1 MYVTLTYKLK
11 LEVAATLLVL
21 LAEAALQAA
30 MTSLVTQLV
39 NQHEVSAGHL
49 AIPVAVLYELG
60 LG

>member
-1 MYVTLTYKLK
+1 MTYKLQ
-11 LEVAATLLVL
+11 LEFAATLLVL
-21 LAEAALQAA
+21 QAEAALQAA

-39 NQHEVSAGHL
+39 NQHVVSAGHL